1 MKNNSNRLAVKML
14 ISMVAG
20 IIVGLIFMA
29 IRESLGASSA
39 AWQTINNWLFQDI
52 TAKGAERAVGLFYI
66 GGQLFVRSLQ
76 LVIVPMVFT
85 SIVLAI
91 GTIRDAA
98 TLGRVSVKTFFWF
111 LFTSACALL
120 MAGFVGLI
128 CYNMGMFNTTIE
140 GVAASAGSTGANPL
154 NVLLN
159 AMPNNLG
166 ATFSTNSSILAL
178 IVVAVIVGLSLNAK
192 GYDADC
198 TINRL
203 CREIS
208 DIVVV
213 FLNFVVNKFG
223 PVAVFMLLS
232 RTFAKIGRAHV

>member
-29 IRESLGASSA
+29 IRESLGAGSA
-39 AWQTINNWLFQDI
+39 AWQTINSWLFQDI

-120 MAGFVGLI
+120 MAGLVGLI
-128 CYNMGMFNTTIE
+128 CYNMGMFNTAIE

-192 GYDADC
+192 GYDAD
-198 TINRL
+198 
-203 CREIS
+203 
-208 DIVVV
+208 
-213 FLNFVVNKFG
+213 
-223 PVAVFMLLS
+223 
-232 RTFAKIGRAHV
+232 